1 MVNFEISGFDYVGL
15 ILKID
20 HYFQGSNT
28 DNFWFLPVMRGR
40 SKNLRTLSFLRIR
53 FSLTSYL
60 DQTVIPR
67 FDRYRC
73 FSDYF
78 RFNGHFRLHG
88 TILIRPM
95 TQFNSLAITFKRNQ
109 ADSLQS
115 LGPNFRKKSDPLK
128 IRYNGKNGLY
138 HRTAPSV
145 HRMKK
150 CLTHFLYSSLHYSQ
164 D

>member
-1 MVNFEISGFDYVGL
+1 MGGAKISDRY
-15 ILKID
+15 
-20 HYFQGSNT
+20 
-28 DNFWFLPVMRGR
+28 R
-40 SKNLRTLSFLRIR
+40 FLRIR

-88 TILIRPM
+88 TILTRPM
-95 TQFNSLAITFKRNQ
+95 TQFNSLAINSKRNQ

-115 LGPNFRKKSDPLK
+115 LGPNFRKNRALLK
-128 IRYNGKNGLY
+128 N
-138 HRTAPSV
+138 PSV
-145 HRMKK
+145 E
-150 CLTHFLYSSLHYSQ
+150 LFSGPF
-164 D
+164 